1 MLRRTLPVFVFAL
14 AVAAPPAGAVAT
26 TSKRPQAAPSFDT
39 KVEFEQ
45 PDAREMLRQAK
56 DLWLIQEDF
65 TGALAKFNA
74 VVKAYPDDNDARLQR
89 AHFFEVLSVIVV
101 ERDRAKF
108 AERARSDFDHIIADD
123 PESLIAGVARD
134 GLTRLSGEALLASKI
149 VVCSQDATSVHG
161 RASALYGARRYA
173 EAAAEYARAAASCPD
188 NANWWVELADSF
200 YELEDYEK
208 AKAHFVKALS
218 VDPWNREAHRY
229 LSDTY
234 VQLGDN
240 ETAVRELMLA
250 VVSDPQYEAGW
261 SALRAYGSAMGLK
274 WSRVYGDRRMV
285 PANPDGTAWGAYAA
299 ARANARQVLGK
310 SAPALAV
317 EREAVKA
324 ALKTASSGH
333 GPFWSM
339 LARAER
345 GGFLDEAI
353 FLHLLDPTLAAEY
366 PAFREANA
374 ARLTSYLETV
384 ILQ

>member
-1 MLRRTLPVFVFAL
+1 MIRRALPLLVSALTLSSAF
-14 AVAAPPAGAVAT
+14 AVAT
-26 TSKRPQAAPSFDT
+26 TEKQHHATPSLDPS
-39 KVEFEQ
+39 VSFER
-45 PDAREMLRQAK
+45 PDAGSMLREAK

-74 VVKAYPDDNDARLQR
+74 VVKAFPEDNDARLQR

-108 AERARSDFDHIIADD
+108 AERARNDFEHIIGDD

-134 GLTRLSGEALLASKI
+134 GLTRMSGETLIVSKT
-149 VVCSQDATSVHG
+149 VTCPGDATIVHG
-161 RASALYGARRYA
+161 RANALYGARRYA
-173 EAAAEYARAAASCPD
+173 EAAREYALAAASCPE
-188 NANWWVELADSF
+188 NANWWVELADSY
-200 YELEDYEK
+200 YELEDYDR
-208 AKAHFVKALS
+208 AQMHFAKALS

-240 ETAVRELMLA
+240 DTAVRELVLA
-250 VVSDPQYEAGW
+250 IVSDPQYEAGW
-261 SALRAYGSAMGLK
+261 SALRAYGTAMGRK
-274 WSRVYGDRRMV
+274 WSRVYGDRRPV
-285 PANPDGTAWGAYAA
+285 PENPEGAAWAAYQA
-299 ARANARQVLGK
+299 ARAGARKALGA

-324 ALKTASSGH
+324 ALKAGPD

-339 LARAER
+339 LKRAEK

-353 FLHLLDPTLAAEY
+353 FLHLLDAALAPEY

-374 ARLTSYLETV
+374 GRLTSYLETV
-384 ILQ
+384 ILR